1 MKVKVQK
8 IEFFQIM
15 SLEGHPVTIITL
27 DEDEKLNLDEAALK
41 SVLNQPELKD
51 RPVCLL
57 PIAGTSCPVHKQS
70 SLFCSPGAFRKGKSF
85 LLNVLLQHLQAEG
98 KGEVMPS

>member
-1 MKVKVQK
+1 
-8 IEFFQIM
+8 M

-27 DEDEKLNLDEAALK
+27 DEDEKLNLDLVALE

-57 PIAGTSCPVHKQS
+57 PIAGTLLPFHNLHFYRFS
-70 SLFCSPGAFRKGKSF
+70 SEVLFAFS
-85 LLNVLLQHLQAEG
+85 
-98 KGEVMPS
+98 

>member
-1 MKVKVQK
+1 
-8 IEFFQIM
+8 M

-27 DEDEKLNLDEAALK
+27 DEDEKLNLDLVALE

-57 PIAGTSCPVHKQS
+57 PIAGTFLPFLFIVFS
-70 SLFCSPGAFRKGKSF
+70 SQAPFACS
-85 LLNVLLQHLQAEG
+85 
-98 KGEVMPS
+98 